1 MFNYDIPQNAEY
13 YVHRIGRTG
22 RAGKTGCA
30 FTLCC
35 GRFQLRQMEQIS
47 RIAKAEVKLCPV
59 PMPEEI
65 LKKQREESAEQLRNL
80 LLEKTDFP
88 YLETVRSLSRPQ
100 EDVPA
105 FSAEQIAAA
114 ALELLYGS
122 KGKHLPDGKGLNRE
136 NKRRSP
142 KDYVKL
148 LIDAGY
154 NARMVPNFIVGAIA
168 ERTSLSGRDIGKIEI
183 FEDSTVVEIPQEQAE
198 DVLFAMQ
205 DCRINGKKVHVSVL
219 KSKPQNNRKGE
230 KKTGGK
236 ASDSFREHR
245 PAFHPSRKKQS
256 YSERFESYLPKE
268 ERKSSFKGEKSN
280 YKGSTKNNSKNNR
293 KQYEKKGKGSYQKGG
308 KKNNSRFR

>member
-1 MFNYDIPQNAEY
+1 M
-13 YVHRIGRTG
+13 
-22 RAGKTGCA
+22 
-30 FTLCC
+30 
-35 GRFQLRQMEQIS
+35 
-47 RIAKAEVKLCPV
+47 
-59 PMPEEI
+59 
-65 LKKQREESAEQLRNL
+65 
-80 LLEKTDFP
+80 
-88 YLETVRSLSRPQ
+88 
-100 EDVPA
+100 
-105 FSAEQIAAA
+105 
-114 ALELLYGS
+114 
-122 KGKHLPDGKGLNRE
+122 KHLPDGKGLNRE

-219 KSKPQNNRKGE
+219 KSKNQNNERKGG
-230 KKTGGK
+230 KKAGGK
-236 ASDSFREHR
+236 GNDSFRERR
-245 PAFHPSRKKQS
+245 PMSNASRKKQS

-268 ERKSSFKGEKSN
+268 ERKNSFKGEK
-280 YKGSTKNNSKNNR
+280 GEKNNQKNNTKYHDKNNR
-293 KQYEKKGKGSYQKGG
+293 KKFEKKGKSSYQKGG